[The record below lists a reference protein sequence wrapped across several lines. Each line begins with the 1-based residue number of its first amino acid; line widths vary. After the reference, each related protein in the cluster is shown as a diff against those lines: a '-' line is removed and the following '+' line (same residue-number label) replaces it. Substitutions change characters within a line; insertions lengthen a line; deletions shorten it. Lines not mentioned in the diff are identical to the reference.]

1 MKTPLLKPFDPFL
14 HLIVLFLLAFMSVAL
29 FLLLAHGLVQVIWGF
44 DLINDLT
51 VLSDYDRPGVVGANK
66 LMLFLQ
72 HLGLF
77 VLPPLIFAPLVS
89 HDYRQYL
96 HLVRPAIKK
105 HWVLAAA
112 AMFLSLLPI
121 NMMVEW
127 NAALKLPESLHWLEQ
142 MMQSAERQA
151 EHMTE
156 ALLMDQSGMALL
168 VNLLII
174 AVVPAIG
181 EELMFRGG
189 VQKILTRWSGNYHVG
204 IWVGGALF
212 SAMHFQ
218 FYGFL
223 PRMALGVLFG
233 YMLVWSGSIFLPIL
247 AHFINNATAITLHF
261 FIARQTVPAEVD
273 TLGTTESGWYF
284 TLISVILLIGVMAYW
299 HRSNQWSVIGRR
311 YMGRGEGERPV
322 E

>member
-14 HLIVLFLLAFMSVAL
+14 HLIVLFLLAFLSVAI
-29 FLLLAHGLVQVIWGF
+29 FLVLAHGLVHAIWGF
-44 DLINDLT
+44 DLINDLA
-51 VLSDYDRPGVVGANK
+51 VLSDFEIPGVVGANK

-77 VLPPLIFAPLVS
+77 VLPPLIFAPLVAR
-89 HDYRQYL
+89 DYRQYL

-105 HWVLAAA
+105 HWFLAAA

-127 NAALKLPESLHWLEQ
+127 NSALQLPESLHWLEE
-142 MMQSAERQA
+142 MMQSAEKQA
-151 EHMTE
+151 ERMTE
-156 ALLMDQSGMALL
+156 ALLADQSGAAFV

-233 YMLVWSGSIFLPIL
+233 YMLVWSGSIWLPML

-261 FIARQTVPAEVD
+261 LIANEVVAPSVD
-273 TLGTTESGWYF
+273 TFGTTSSGWFF
-284 TLISVILLIGVMAYW
+284 TLISAVLLGGLMFYW
-299 HRSNQWSVIGRR
+299 QRSNQWKTMERK
-311 YMGRGEGERPV
+311 YMGRGET
-322 E
+322 